1 MYDAMN
7 LKSIYK
13 DATDV
18 IDGYKK
24 KIDEIYRFLKEKK
37 ATYAI

>member
-24 KIDEIYRFLKEKK
+24 RSTKSIDF
-37 ATYAI
+37 